1 MQALYILSVW
11 VHIVAAAV
19 WVGSMA
25 FFAIVVAPVIRSTP
39 PEVVGPIVRKLGTR
53 FRVLGWV
60 SLAVLVVTGITNLL
74 VRGIG
79 FAQLIDGAFWATP
92 LGRALAPKLVTV
104 AAVVGATLGHD
115 LLFTARTV
123 DRLGVDPSA
132 PDVARRRRIGTW
144 LGRSTLLLS
153 LLVLLF
159 AVVMVRGAPW

>member
-11 VHIVAAAV
+11 VHVVAASV

-25 FFAIVVAPVIRSTP
+25 FFALVVAPVLRSGAP
-39 PEVVGPIVRKLGTR
+39 QVVGPLVRELGVR

-60 SLAVLVVTGITNLL
+60 SLAVLVVTGLTNLL

-79 FAQLIDGAFWATP
+79 PGQLLEAAFWATP
-92 LGRALAPKLVTV
+92 LGRVLGPKLVAV

-123 DRLGVDPSA
+123 SRLGVDPSA

-153 LLVLLF
+153 LVVLLL
-159 AVVMVRGAPW
+159 AVMMVRGTP